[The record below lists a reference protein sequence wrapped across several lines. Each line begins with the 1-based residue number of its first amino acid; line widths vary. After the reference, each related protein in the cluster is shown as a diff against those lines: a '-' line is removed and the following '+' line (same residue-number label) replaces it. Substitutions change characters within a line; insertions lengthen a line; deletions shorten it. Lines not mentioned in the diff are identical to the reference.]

1 MNTPMRIRI
10 LGGGWYGCHVALHL
24 RRLGHEVELHEI
36 GKTLFAGASGGN
48 PARLHIGPHYPRSQ
62 LTRRACQ
69 EHHALFMANYG
80 HLTRGVRS
88 NVYAVEANDS
98 LVDFGTYLQV
108 LKGEIEFI
116 VSEDPK
122 ADLELHNVEGAILTG
137 ERHIVIEQARSYFL
151 EELRRAG
158 AVVLFEQPPGGVDQ
172 SRYDWNID
180 CTFCANDAA
189 GVHRYEP
196 CITALLAGPTDRAVT
211 IMDGPFPSIYPWD
224 EDRGLCSLTS
234 ARWTPLATCSTYPDA
249 AGALRCIDRQTVDAR
264 VYSMRQQMAHYWPA
278 SWDLFKLADV
288 KLTIR
293 AMPRSGAAAR
303 LVEVVRV
310 GKRALRIRAGKID
323 AIFHAANLV
332 DGFIHNNTG
341 DIQWQTTSPPLPSSA
356 TAI

>member
-1 MNTPMRIRI
+1 MKTPMRIRV
-10 LGGGWYGCHVALHL
+10 LGGGWYGCHVALQL
-24 RRLGHEVELHEI
+24 RKLGHEVELHEI
-36 GKTLFAGASGGN
+36 GKALFAGASGGN

-69 EHHALFMANYG
+69 EHHLMFMHHYG
-80 HLTRGVRS
+80 HLTRGVRN
-88 NVYAVEANDS
+88 NVYAVDANDS
-98 LVDFGTYLQV
+98 LVDFGTYVQV

-116 VSEDPK
+116 ISEDPK

-137 ERHIVIEQARSYFL
+137 ERHIVIEQARNYFL

-158 AVVLFEQPPGGVDQ
+158 AVVLFEQPPGPIDQ
-172 SRYDWNID
+172 GRYDWNID

-196 CITALLAGPTDRAVT
+196 CITALLKGPTDRAVT

-224 EDRGLCSLTS
+224 EVRGLCSLTS
-234 ARWTPLATCSTYPDA
+234 ARWTPIATCSTHPDA
-249 AGALRCIDRQTVDAR
+249 AEALRRIDSATVNLH
-264 VYSMRQQMAHYWPA
+264 VHSMRQQMAHYWPA
-278 SWDLFKLADV
+278 SWDLFELSDV

-310 GKRALRIRAGKID
+310 GPRTLRIRAGKID
-323 AIFHAANLV
+323 AIFHATNLV
-332 DGFIHNNTG
+332 DHLINNSTG
-341 DIQWQTTSPPLPSSA
+341 DTQWKTARPSPSSA